1 MAEEMAYEIDLNNSK
16 TLLISD
22 FEGTTPTAHFAK
34 FKEYCTGIDNK
45 GNIAPT
51 NRVIFL
57 GDVFDNTAQFGDN
70 CKGEECIDPDDEK
83 GNCVDNSN
91 YVALETIKLLVD
103 NEEKCKFVVGNRDIN
118 KIKLIPFFSFQSGE
132 KWWTKGNSYEEIV
145 NNLMTKLKDNP
156 DPWLIKKEQ
165 LKYFRPFWSTKPDE
179 YNKGWLDDN
188 EIKFIDIYDR
198 FERIFG
204 KDPAPG
210 TMSALV
216 TLKCIPNELFPD
228 MNNFYGAMLIKAET
242 PQNDEKDLKLHDE
255 WRKKVRAALTI
266 TIFMRML
273 DKELWEKRGEI
284 DKKEFK
290 ALDGYLYYYLTKA
303 PAAYYAEYQNNL
315 FLFAHGGI
323 TNDFVKGDGKFEIDE
338 KKGRDLKDWITI
350 IKERKIEK
358 KIGGGV
364 NQKNKIIKS
373 INNYNNE
380 FMGVLNQFFDTKFDD
395 PNGKWILPMLTL
407 LDLSAGVKNNPNQV
421 KQPYMENLDT
431 YKDDYDK
438 VYNVFG
444 HASISS
450 GYTFGKTRDSSGKV
464 NSNKTYFL
472 STDYSTTLFKNG
484 INCSPEERGENSDYN
499 KNYLLAILDTTNKSL
514 NLYIDG
520 KLILKNDK
528 TKSTNKNY
536 IFRHEEGKTIE
547 DFDKFITPEKN
558 KEALFLPETLK
569 EKDKIELTFDT
580 PNLLDKIDA
589 IDASNKSLNCFFNGI
604 ANIENKPYYIYSNMF
619 KKDVPHSIIALP
631 YEGGEQISP
640 PADAK
645 TAADDAAAKTAAD
658 AAAKTAADAAA
669 KTAAA
674 AKTDAASE
682 TAAADAAAKT
692 ASETAADAAAKAAD
706 AKAAAD
712 VKQPVVPVASAN
724 PPSVSAPHAPS
735 TPGSA
740 TPAKKTAAKKPRSGL
755 RDPAQMFEPI
765 SLVKNTKT
773 GYYEQEAGKHNLLK
787 KGWTKRA
794 LSKKVGPKTTFLKKV
809 GPKTR
814 KTLKKVGQKTRKL
827 KGRKVGPKTRKLNGR
842 KLKRRKVRSKKRKT
856 LKKN

>member
-1 MAEEMAYEIDLNNSK
+1 MAEAVQEPYEIDLTDSK

-45 GNIAPT
+45 GNVYPT

-57 GDVFDNTAQFGDN
+57 GDVFDNTAQFGPK
-70 CKGEECIDPDDEK
+70 CKGEECKDPDDDE

-103 NEEKCKFVVGNRDIN
+103 NEERCKFVVGNRDIN
-118 KIKLIPFFSFQSGE
+118 KIKLIPFFSFKNGE

-145 NNLMTKLKDNP
+145 NNLMTKLNDNP
-156 DPWLIKKEQ
+156 WLVQKEQ
-165 LKYFRPFWSTKPDE
+165 LKYFRPFWSSKPEE
-179 YNKGWLDDN
+179 YNKGWLVDN

-228 MNNFYGAMLIKAET
+228 MMNFYGAMLTKAET
-242 PQNDEKDLKLHDE
+242 TDNEEKDKKLHND
-255 WRKKVRAALTI
+255 WRKRVRAALTI
-266 TIFMRML
+266 TVFMRML
-273 DKELWEKRGEI
+273 DKELWNENKSKINGEI

-303 PAAYYAEYQNNL
+303 PAAYYAEYNKNL

-338 KKGRDLKDWITI
+338 KKRRDLKEWITI
-350 IKERKIEK
+350 INERKIEK
-358 KIGGGV
+358 KGGGV

-380 FMGVLNQFFDTKFDD
+380 FMGLLNQFFDTKFDD

-407 LDLSAGVKNNPNQV
+407 LDLSAGAKKNPNQV
-421 KQPYMENLDT
+421 KEPYGENLDK
-431 YKDDYDK
+431 YKDTYEK
-438 VYNVFG
+438 IYNVFG
-444 HASISS
+444 HASIST
-450 GYTFGKTRDSSGKV
+450 GYTFGKTRNKKGEVIGKD
-464 NSNKTYFL
+464 TYFL

-499 KNYLLAILDTTNKSL
+499 KNYLLAILDGTSDSSL
-514 NLYIDG
+514 KLNIIG
-520 KLILKNDK
+520 KLILKNVTEK
-528 TKSTNKNY
+528 NTNKKKKNY
-536 IFRHEEGKTIE
+536 VFRYGSEKNIA
-547 DFDKFITPEKN
+547 DFDELIRQTET
-558 KEALFLPETLK
+558 ETLFLPDTV
-569 EKDKIELTFDT
+569 EKTDKVELNFDT
-580 PNLLDKIDA
+580 NLLDKIDN
-589 IDASNKSLNCFFNGI
+589 IDKVNTSTNCLFNGI
-604 ANIENKPYYIYSNMF
+604 ATLKEKEYYVYSNIF
-619 KKDVPHSIIALP
+619 KDKKPHSIILLP
-631 YEGGEQISP
+631 FEGGAQVNPVEANI
-640 PADAK
+640 
-645 TAADDAAAKTAAD
+645 
-658 AAAKTAADAAA
+658 
-669 KTAAA
+669 
-674 AKTDAASE
+674 ASVSNATSE
-682 TAAADAAAKT
+682 KPTTPTSGSAT
-692 ASETAADAAAKAAD
+692 SEASIATPGSATSGSATPGSATSATPGSATSAT
-706 AKAAAD
+706 
-712 VKQPVVPVASAN
+712 PASAT
-724 PPSVSAPHAPS
+724 SATPASATSATPGSATSGSS

-740 TPAKKTAAKKPRSGL
+740 TSGSSTPSTPAKKTAAKKPRSGL
-755 RDPAQMFEPI
+755 RDPAQMFDPI
-765 SLVKNTKT
+765 SLVKNTNT

-794 LSKKVGPKTTFLKKV
+794 LSKKVGPKTTFWKKV

-814 KTLKKVGQKTRKL
+814 KLKR
-827 KGRKVGPKTRKLNGR
+827 RKVGPKTR